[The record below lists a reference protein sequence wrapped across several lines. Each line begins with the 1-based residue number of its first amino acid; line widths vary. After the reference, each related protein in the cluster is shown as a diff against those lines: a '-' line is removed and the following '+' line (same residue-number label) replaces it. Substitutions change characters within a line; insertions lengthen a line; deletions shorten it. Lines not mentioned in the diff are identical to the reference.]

1 MDKVTGSYTITLD
14 DDPTVSLIVEHAL
27 NIKNFSYSESK
38 KLIEDAPKL
47 SPLGVIVDV
56 HLDGECGLDIIPT
69 LRAFWPSAAII
80 VVTMDESAEVIQQAL
95 ASGADDFIR
104 KPVNAIELVARLK
117 IRIDRNKDTV
127 ANTVFENGDLRLDV
141 KHKMLKGNNGYMQLS
156 QRETEL
162 LAHLIRSDGVVISK
176 DVLKRELWG
185 SVKVTDNALD
195 RKIFEVRKA
204 VKTVSTEMVLQSVYG
219 RGIFLRSRTYSE
231 DRILLDDIDRSE

>member
-1 MDKVTGSYTITLD
+1 MLAILFVNRLMLI
-14 DDPTVSLIVEHAL
+14 DPR
-27 NIKNFSYSESK
+27 SK
-38 KLIEDAPKL
+38 
-47 SPLGVIVDV
+47 
-56 HLDGECGLDIIPT
+56 
-69 LRAFWPSAAII
+69 
-80 VVTMDESAEVIQQAL
+80 DEN
-95 ASGADDFIR
+95 SG
-104 KPVNAIELVARLK
+104 
-117 IRIDRNKDTV
+117 IDRNKDT

-141 KHKMLKGNNGYMQLS
+141 KYKMLKGNNGYMQLS

-162 LAHLIRSDGVVISK
+162 LAHPIRSDGVVISK

-231 DRILLDDIDRSE
+231 DRGFFGTILIALNNSK

>member
-56 HLDGECGLDIIPT
+56 HLDGECGLDIIT

-127 ANTVFENGDLRLDV
+127 ANTN
-141 KHKMLKGNNGYMQLS
+141 
-156 QRETEL
+156 
-162 LAHLIRSDGVVISK
+162 
-176 DVLKRELWG
+176 
-185 SVKVTDNALD
+185 
-195 RKIFEVRKA
+195 VRK
-204 VKTVSTEMVLQSVYG
+204 
-219 RGIFLRSRTYSE
+219 
-231 DRILLDDIDRSE
+231 